1 MGLADFILR
10 EMEAILAEWEA
21 FAATRLP
28 AGARMTPLA
37 LRDHARQILEAVAAD
52 LTTPQTRDE
61 QTAKSM
67 GRAQRLIDAPQTA
80 AETHAILRAR
90 SGFDINQLAAEYRAL
105 RASVLRLWLD
115 SSEPDPA
122 QIDDVIR
129 FNEAIDQALAES
141 ISFFSAR
148 VEQSRNLLLGM
159 LGHDMR
165 SPLQIILLTATH
177 LAALN
182 RDEEVTEAAS
192 LLIKSGARM
201 KTLLDDL
208 VDFNRVKLGVGIQ
221 IAPSDVD
228 LASLVGDQLQQLRA
242 ANPGCQLELTVE
254 GDTRGFF
261 DGPRVQRLLDNLVV
275 NAIKYGAG
283 EAPIRVSIKS
293 SETEV
298 RLEVTNSGPAVEP
311 SVLDRIFDP
320 LERGPAHQSQ
330 SSTDGSLG
338 LGLYIAREIAKAH
351 GGEIEARSDATE
363 TVFAVRIPRDRQN
376 S

>member
-1 MGLADFILR
+1 MRLADFILSD
-10 EMEAILAEWEA
+10 MEAILAGWEA

-28 AGARMTPLA
+28 AAGRMTPLA
-37 LRDHARQILEAVAAD
+37 LRDHARQILEAVAKD
-52 LTTPQTRDE
+52 LTTLQTREE

-67 GRAQRLIDAPQTA
+67 GRAQRLLDTPETA

-115 SSEPDPA
+115 ACDPDQA
-122 QIDDVIR
+122 QLEDIIR

-141 ISFFSAR
+141 ISFFSAQ

-182 RDEEVTEAAS
+182 RDEEVSEAAS

-201 KTLLDDL
+201 KALLDDL
-208 VDFNRVKLGVGIQ
+208 VDFNRIKLGVGIQ
-221 IAPSDVD
+221 IVPAEVD
-228 LASLVGDQLQQLRA
+228 LATLFDDQLQQLRA
-242 ANPGCQLELTVE
+242 ANPDRRLELQVS
-254 GDTRGFF
+254 GDTHGSF
-261 DGPRVQRLLDNLVV
+261 DGVRMQRLLDNLVV

-283 EAPIRVSIKS
+283 ETPVRVSIS
-293 SETEV
+293 AEGTEV
-298 RLEVTNSGPAVEP
+298 CLEVANAGPAIEP
-311 SVLDRIFDP
+311 SVLERIFDP
-320 LERGPAHQSQ
+320 LKRGPGHENT
-330 SSTDGSLG
+330 SSADGSLG

-351 GGEIEARSDATE
+351 GGEIEARSDSTE
-363 TVFAVRIPRDRQN
+363 TVFAVRLPRVRKN